1 MESGSLKFTGCCHV
15 IHQCGRTS
23 SLYNQQH
30 LRVPLSFSSAQHWI
44 CIAKVIL
51 PMLSPLYWDINF
63 RISWS
68 VFTKTSSG
76 FDCGFM
82 EVKINLERIYVF
94 KMLSLLTE
102 EHSISLHLFR
112 SSLISL
118 SNVLV
123 YRSYTSF
130 VTFIPISYFLMLL
143 KITLFFYS
151 ISDCSLLIYRETID
165 FLIFYFLTLLQW
177 VDLQ

>member
-1 MESGSLKFTGCCHV
+1 M
-15 IHQCGRTS
+15 
-23 SLYNQQH
+23 
-30 LRVPLSFSSAQHWI
+30 RVPLSFSSAQHWI

-123 YRSYTSF
+123 YRSIWFYVFHQFWKIFSCILYLLF
-130 VTFIPISYFLMLL
+130 LFILSVLQLVLQLCIIKLCAYLCVTILSS
-143 KITLFFYS
+143 LFFYPFVSLYFILS
-151 ISDCSLLIYRETID
+151 I
-165 FLIFYFLTLLQW
+165 F
-177 VDLQ
+177 